1 MAIDVHGKGSIGCA
15 YFSPVDDC
23 LFLLHDMPC
32 HDMTQLVDMLIVHAA
47 PTTVLL
53 PLKIPEAAL
62 RMCEEYQKV
71 SIEHRT
77 TENRG
82 FILRT
87 LSSTDFGHAA
97 SLERLANLSLTDT
110 EQAVVTSHGN
120 VCDDTAGVRDENVNV
135 RLMRLGSFIDLDC
148 VLSIGCA
155 GAVLGELM
163 FVLSDFMAITQ
174 DTITSLQVFQSELH
188 PNSLMS
194 GQGSSDAGAKES
206 LSLFGL
212 FQPLV
217 GTPQGRVKL
226 RRMFVRPFVNID
238 KICERHRSIS
248 TLLRGDNAGALRD
261 VSQLLRR
268 ITDVC
273 RPLEQL
279 QIGADAPTGG
289 ASVDR
294 GVWWTLARFSLHFIK
309 LRDAVLQLQHAQGLD
324 FVQMII
330 RSVSVEEIKLVGEII
345 ESVVDFEEAKAS
357 SRIAVKW
364 NVNQEL
370 DDLKRLY
377 HGLNSLLNEA
387 SISLSRDL
395 PQWARQH
402 VIGCVFWPQLGFF
415 TSVTLLP
422 NGRAAYEGQGLEDD
436 AWERMF
442 VADGRVFFKTRRM
455 ADLDAQLGDPYSGIV
470 DMEVRILHEL
480 ACRVVGHASTLRR
493 AADACGELDCLV
505 ALANAAQKYGWAAPT
520 MTLDNVISVQGGRH
534 PLQELTVPSFVPNDC
549 HLRGG
554 SDILQGRH
562 AGLPRR
568 ENSTAGDAETLII
581 TGPNHSGKSVYA
593 KQTALIVYLAHVG
606 SYVPADCATIGITDQ
621 ILARVSTK
629 ESVSRNES
637 AFGIDLRQVAFSL
650 RRATQRSLVVID
662 EFGKGT
668 AAEDGAGL
676 MAGLVDHFTA
686 LGRQIPKVVITTHY
700 HEIFEGSFVQDRPGL
715 SFAHMKVRL
724 DGHAPQMEDQV
735 LFLYE
740 LVPGRSTSSFGST
753 CAALNGFH
761 DLNDEGIHGFVEEQA
776 YRAGA
781 RNFVVELDL
790 TEARVAFD
798 LDSDDFGVLVGQAPP
813 DGTVRWINIWS
824 PGTQSSVIEGIGARY
839 KFTPRLQALMTSLG
853 HKPPRDTKPSQNLNL
868 DDVELGYKP
877 METKTQVAA
886 ERRYEPRPQ
895 DSGDVEIYQLIKQ
908 TMNYTSID
916 RGDEFLCVGANWL
929 HRRPKVDNIRQSPS
943 LLPPKHWSWLTLCA
957 DSVVLSFH
965 EEPPSEHPNDKV
977 WVAEELRSMRS
988 NFVDVL
994 LQLSKKG
1001 IERYKR
1007 KAISLKS
1014 VRPPLPF
1021 TGSAK
1026 EAAHD
1031 ISSNLFFY
1039 LFEDYSGAAPVV
1051 TASRAQ
1057 IQTLSEQIL
1066 TSTHRKS
1073 KLRTVDVIRPL
1084 HSLRR
1089 ELRQLQHLFE
1099 SYKSLIQRICRPRSV
1114 DAYRQGSLVVDESTA
1129 NGTSRD
1135 VKLSR
1140 SARSRFESLQDRLQL
1155 LMLNTIQENLDEL
1168 SALSDTY
1175 FNLTAQKDSQATAR
1189 LSRSATVLAKLSVF
1203 FLPITFMTSYFS
1215 VEIPDLVEHYTP
1227 KTYWICFAIIAGL
1240 SFISLFFFSRML
1252 EFLSDVL
1259 EGWADS
1265 VSRSC
1270 FGAREEIDEH

>member
-1 MAIDVHGKGSIGCA
+1 
-15 YFSPVDDC
+15 
-23 LFLLHDMPC
+23 
-32 HDMTQLVDMLIVHAA
+32 MLIVHAA

-120 VCDDTAGVRDENVNV
+120 LCDDTAGVRDENVNV

-155 GAVLGELM
+155 GAVLGELVRLNNVGQHQDRTGPAAVSRLQM

-206 LSLFGL
+206 LSIFGL

-279 QIGADAPTGG
+279 QMGADAPTGG

-422 NGRAAYEGQGLEDD
+422 NGRAAYEGQELEDD

-455 ADLDAQLGDPYSGIV
+455 ADLDAQLGDPYSGI
-470 DMEVRILHEL
+470 
-480 ACRVVGHASTLRR
+480 
-493 AADACGELDCLV
+493 
-505 ALANAAQKYGWAAPT
+505 KYGWAAPT
-520 MTLDNVISVQGGRH
+520 MTVDNVISVQGGRH

-568 ENSTAGDAETLII
+568 ENSTDGDAETLII

-650 RRATQRSLVVID
+650 RRATRRSLVVID

-676 MAGLVDHFTA
+676 MAGLVDHFTE
-686 LGRQIPKVVITTHY
+686 LGRQIPKVLITTHY

-724 DGHAPQMEDQV
+724 DVHAPQMEDQV

-853 HKPPRDTKPSQNLNL
+853 HKPPSDTKPSQNLNL

-1014 VRPPLPF
+1014 L
-1021 TGSAK
+1021 TMG
-1026 EAAHD
+1026 
-1031 ISSNLFFY
+1031 
-1039 LFEDYSGAAPVV
+1039 
-1051 TASRAQ
+1051 TQ
-1057 IQTLSEQIL
+1057 SEQIL

-1227 KTYWICFAIIAGL
+1227 KMYWICFAIIAGL

-1259 EGWADS
+1259 EG
-1265 VSRSC
+1265 
-1270 FGAREEIDEH
+1270 